1 MREIK
6 EVRMM
11 REYGRVIIL
20 LKPLMEDR
28 KVTRNRLAKLID
40 VRFEVVNRLYEGAI
54 TRLDMDILAKICFVL
69 DCEVG
74 DILRYEPPV

>member
-11 REYGRVIIL
+11 REYGRVIIS

>member
-6 EVRMM
+6 EVRTM

>member
-6 EVRMM
+6 EVRTM
-11 REYGRVIIL
+11 REYGHVIIL